1 MEQQHPSELIPLSM
15 LQHGSSQ
22 EEPFNLSIDNIR
34 RALFGFMSDNGDG
47 DADTN
52 VCDDPVEINES
63 LLIDTSQVWIGKMIG
78 EGRHSIVYEGL

>member
-1 MEQQHPSELIPLSM
+1 MERQHPSEFIQLSM

-22 EEPFNLSIDNIR
+22 EELFSLSIDNIR
-34 RALFGFMSDNGDG
+34 RALFGFRSDDGDG
-47 DADTN
+47 NADTN
-52 VCDDPVEINES
+52 VRDNPVEIDES